1 MRDRN
6 RGGENV
12 RNVTALPWR
21 AYTLR
26 AILGWAGRASVIGL
40 ITLPMLGCSV
50 RGPAS
55 GAKPAVTADSGS
67 SVGAIPPPAQAPDE
81 GRAHGSRASELDP
94 ILNRLGVEGAI
105 VSARIV
111 DASSGHVLYERNADR
126 ATTPASNMKLFS
138 SAAALEFFGPD
149 HAFETY
155 LYLAGEDLWLI
166 GSGDPGF
173 GDESI
178 ASKRNESTM
187 AGIDRWADELLARG
201 VRRLAGRVLYFDGV
215 FDRELVH
222 SSWGSDDLQYWYA
235 APVSGLNFSTNC
247 VDIMAKPGEVGAPA
261 ILSIEPAT
269 TLVSLENKTTSGE
282 GQPGA
287 DHARPEM
294 RNHYIVSGH
303 VEREGEI
310 SSAPV
315 VDPGAFVADVVVEHL
330 RSRGIVIEG
339 GTQRVDRL
347 PIKPGPDVT
356 PLLLTPHRTKL
367 VEILPRV
374 NKNSQNLMS
383 EALAKAVGRGYLM
396 KRGNRDAVGSWGSG
410 HEAMVAMLR
419 ERGIDA
425 ESFLSVDGS
434 GLSRGNRVTARQ
446 ISELLVAMRKS
457 AHAKVFEE
465 SLAVGGV
472 DGTIRSRFADA
483 KGRVRAKTGY
493 IGGVRSLSGYVDTD
507 SGATIVFSIMYN
519 NIPRKAG
526 GIRDTRPFEMLQDEA
541 LGLMMKW

>member
-1 MRDRN
+1 MKDRN
-6 RGGENV
+6 RGVWSFRSENALMGYA
-12 RNVTALPWR
+12 RGLRGMTA
-21 AYTLR
+21 
-26 AILGWAGRASVIGL
+26 WAVKASVIWL
-40 ITLPMLGCSV
+40 VVLPMLGCSV
-50 RGPAS
+50 RGPEGGLKPVVPVES
-55 GAKPAVTADSGS
+55 GA

-81 GRAHGSRASELDP
+81 GRSHGSRAAELDS
-94 ILNRLGVEGAI
+94 ILNRIGAEGAI

-111 DASSGHVLYERNADR
+111 DVSSGQLIYERNADR
-126 ATTPASNMKLFS
+126 ATIPASNMKLFS

-173 GDESI
+173 GDSLI
-178 ASKRNESTM
+178 AERRQESTM
-187 AGIDRWADELLARG
+187 AGIDRWADELIARG
-201 VRRLAGRVLYFDGV
+201 VRRLAGRLLYFDGV

-222 SSWGSDDLQYWYA
+222 PTWGRDDLQYWYA
-235 APVSGLNFSTNC
+235 APVSGLNFNTNC
-247 VDIMAKPGEVGAPA
+247 IDIMGKPGEAGLPA
-261 ILSIEPAT
+261 TLWVKPAT
-269 TLVSLENKTTSGE
+269 TMVTLENKTISGKGE
-282 GQPGA
+282 PGA
-287 DHARPEM
+287 DHTRPQM
-294 RNHYIVSGH
+294 KNHYVVAGR

-339 GTQRVDRL
+339 GTERVDRL

-383 EALAKAVGRGYLM
+383 EALAKAVGRAYLM
-396 KRGNRDAVGSWGSG
+396 KRGDRDAIGSWRSG
-410 HEAMVAMLR
+410 HEAMAAMLR
-419 ERGIDA
+419 EKKIDDQN
-425 ESFLSVDGS
+425 FLAMDGS

-446 ISELLVAMRKS
+446 VSELLVAMRKS
-457 AHAKVFEE
+457 ANAKVFEE
-465 SLAVGGV
+465 SLAIGGV
-472 DGTIRSRFADA
+472 DGTIRNRFSGA

-493 IGGVRSLSGYVDTD
+493 IGGVRSLSGYVDSD
-507 SGATIVFSIMYN
+507 SGRTIVFSIMYN
-519 NIPRKAG
+519 NIPRRAG

-541 LGLMMKW
+541 LELLMKW